1 MSELV
6 NILGNSRILLKKY
19 KSNAT
24 NDYFAIYD
32 ILK

>member
-6 NILGNSRILLKKY
+6 NILKNSRVILKKY

-24 NDYFAIYD
+24 KDYFAIYD